1 MPPKGKLPQ
10 ATIDFLNAS
19 CIRLFQRVGC
29 QDYARFDWRLDA
41 NNTPRLLE
49 VNPNPGWCWDGHL
62 ARMAQFAG
70 LSYAEMLRDILNAC
84 DERVRAAVRRSA
96 ALRAA

>member
-1 MPPKGKLPQ
+1 
-10 ATIDFLNAS
+10 
-19 CIRLFQRVGC
+19 
-29 QDYARFDWRLDA
+29 
-41 NNTPRLLE
+41 
-49 VNPNPGWCWDGHL
+49 
-62 ARMAQFAG
+62 MAEIAG